1 MIYIALP
8 FPILPRTT
16 LETVA
21 YNLDEP
27 LEEIKQVY
35 GYAKYVDPE
44 MRSGLK
50 YLTEMELHDNDL
62 KLDHTYMGTQGLL
75 KLAEKKGRY
84 IDVVRQIYIPAY
96 VWEVFKAPYKSDIA
110 YLMGRIED
118 RIKRYNRLEEMGAPE
133 IIVRN
138 ESRLLEEG
146 LSSLVDNSEECGYN
160 RVRNRNAQYCYSL
173 KDAKYSLLTYTWEDP
188 RAEETGFPEDK
199 IDEITVP
206 KYLSHWEVNNIE
218 KENEKLKVENEAL
231 QVHIEVYEQ
240 QIADLTRILKSQ
252 EEKYKQLKEE
262 RETTVKKLNKEIL
275 HLDHR
280 LKEATEMWRVNCHN
294 QVNMKTD
301 NTTPCNY
308 NSSNEIPKYDTRSTT
323 G

>member
-35 GYAKYVDPE
+35 SYAKYVDPE
-44 MRSGLK
+44 MHSGLK
-50 YLTEMELHDNDL
+50 YLTEMELHDTNL
-62 KLDHTYMGTQGLL
+62 ELDHTYMGTQGLL
-75 KLAEKKGRY
+75 KLAENKGRH

-110 YLMGRIED
+110 YLIGRIEYKVD
-118 RIKRYNRLEEMGAPE
+118 RYNRLEEMRAPE
-133 IIVRN
+133 IIIRN
-138 ESRLLEEG
+138 ESRLLEES

-160 RVRNRNAQYCYSL
+160 RVRNRSNQYCYSL

-206 KYLSHWEVNNIE
+206 KYLSHWEIDNIE
-218 KENEKLKVENEAL
+218 KETEKLKVENEAL
-231 QVHIEVYEQ
+231 QAHVEEYEK

-280 LKEATEMWRVNCHN
+280 LQEATEMWRVNCHI
-294 QVNMKTD
+294 QSGTTAD
-301 NTTPCNY
+301 NTTP
-308 NSSNEIPKYDTRSTT
+308 
-323 G
+323 

>member
-35 GYAKYVDPE
+35 SYAKYVDPE
-44 MRSGLK
+44 MHSGLK
-50 YLTEMELHDNDL
+50 YLTEMELHDTNL
-62 KLDHTYMGTQGLL
+62 ELDHTSMGTQGLL
-75 KLAEKKGRY
+75 KLAEKKGRH

-110 YLMGRIED
+110 YLIGRIEYKID
-118 RIKRYNRLEEMGAPE
+118 RYNRLEEMRAPE
-133 IIVRN
+133 IIIRN
-138 ESRLLEEG
+138 ESRLLEESF
-146 LSSLVDNSEECGYN
+146 SSLVDNSEECGYN
-160 RVRNRNAQYCYSL
+160 RVRNRSNQYCFSL

-188 RAEETGFPEDK
+188 RAEETDFPEDK

-206 KYLSHWEVNNIE
+206 KYLSHWEVANIE
-218 KENEKLKVENEAL
+218 KENEKLKLENEAL
-231 QVHIEVYEQ
+231 QAHVEEYEK
-240 QIADLTRILKSQ
+240 QIADLTRTLKSQ

-280 LKEATEMWRVNCHN
+280 LQEATEMWRVNCHI
-294 QVNMKTD
+294 QSGTTAD
-301 NTTPCNY
+301 NTT
-308 NSSNEIPKYDTRSTT
+308 S
-323 G
+323 